1 MLYFDHGIRESRF
14 ERSSSLIRRVSGA
27 LPQGTARTHL
37 AGLATRRAHAL
48 GAWPLI
54 GGSVDNFEQATCC
67 SLVSR
72 WTVQRVR
79 LGLRAVFWSAHLAT
93 RLRRVVLV
101 IVLRHN
107 RRYRLRWL
115 STDKIDTRGMGFA
128 LSRPRLLP
136 LIRVAGFTAAE
147 ADGPDG
153 CISKSLPT
161 PGTGILKSGLED
173 AASVSMALCRN
184 DSVVATWRAQISI
197 QHCRGDATIQTTRL
211 LHFPLTTRCAPTMQ
225 PLRPPG
231 SRRDP
236 AYLANLLEHQET
248 E

>member
-1 MLYFDHGIRESRF
+1 MLPAMLYFDHGIRESRF

-115 STDKIDTRGMGFA
+115 STDKIDTRAFASRGLRRPRRMGLTDA
-128 LSRPRLLP
+128 SRSLYPLQALVYSNLASKMRPVSPWLCVEMIRLSRLGEHRYQFNIVAVMQLFRRRDCSTSHSP
-136 LIRVAGFTAAE
+136 RVA
-147 ADGPDG
+147 
-153 CISKSLPT
+153 
-161 PGTGILKSGLED
+161 
-173 AASVSMALCRN
+173 
-184 DSVVATWRAQISI
+184 
-197 QHCRGDATIQTTRL
+197 H
-211 LHFPLTTRCAPTMQ
+211 
-225 PLRPPG
+225 RPCN
-231 SRRDP
+231 R
-236 AYLANLLEHQET
+236 
-248 E
+248 